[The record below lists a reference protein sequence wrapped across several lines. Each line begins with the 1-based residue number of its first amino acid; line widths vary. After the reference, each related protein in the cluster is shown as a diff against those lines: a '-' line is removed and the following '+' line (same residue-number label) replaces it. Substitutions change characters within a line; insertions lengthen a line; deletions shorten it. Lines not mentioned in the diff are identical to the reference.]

1 MVAAKSSLVSGEFVS
16 RAQAALP
23 SLGATDKRV
32 VEMILS
38 DPEAVVR
45 GSVTELAQRAG
56 VAQSSAVRACQRIGY
71 RGYQDVKVAIT
82 RDLAQQD
89 EQEQELAHEEGIDGR
104 TPAGDIL
111 DRVLRRSG
119 RALVDA
125 AQTVDPG
132 LLSLAIDRIAV
143 AGRVLVVGNGTSA
156 APAHDAAYR
165 LSALGLVTMFPTDVM
180 AQHLAAR
187 HLDDSCVCLVVSHTG
202 ATRESLLAAEAAR
215 AAGAFVVAVTS
226 FTDSP
231 LTRVADAA
239 LVAGGPEY
247 GFRLEAMASRL
258 AHLGIVDA
266 LFVGIAVRR
275 PNASTKALD
284 VMADI
289 TIEHSL

>member
-1 MVAAKSSLVSGEFVS
+1 MVAAKSSLVSGEFVT
-16 RAQAALP
+16 RAQTALP
-23 SLGATDKRV
+23 NLGATDKRV
-32 VEMILS
+32 IELILG

-71 RGYQDVKVAIT
+71 RGYQDVKLAIT
-82 RDLAQQD
+82 RDLAQRD
-89 EQEQELAHEEGIDGR
+89 EQEQELAHEEEIDSR
-104 TPAGDIL
+104 TSAGEIL
-111 DRVLRRSG
+111 DRILRRSG

-125 AQTVDPG
+125 AQSVDPE
-132 LLSLAIDRIAV
+132 LLSLTIDRIAV
-143 AGRVLVVGNGTSA
+143 AGRVLVIGNGTST

-165 LSALGLVTMFPTDVM
+165 LSALGLVTTCPADVM

-187 HLDDSCVCLVVSHTG
+187 HLDDSCVCLVISHTG
-202 ATRESLLAAEAAR
+202 ASRESLLAAEAAR
-215 AAGAFVVAVTS
+215 AAGAFVVAITS
-226 FTDSP
+226 YTKSP

-239 LVAGGPEY
+239 LIAGGPEY

-275 PNASTKALD
+275 PKASTKALD

>member
-275 PNASTKALD
+275 PKASTKALD

>member
-1 MVAAKSSLVSGEFVS
+1 MVAAKSSLVSGEFVT

-23 SLGATDKRV
+23 GLGATDKRFI
-32 VEMILS
+32 ELILS

-71 RGYQDVKVAIT
+71 RGYQDVKLAIT

-125 AQTVDPG
+125 AQTVDPQS
-132 LLSLAIDRIAV
+132 LSLTIDRIAA

-165 LSALGLVTMFPTDVM
+165 LSALGLVAMFPTDVM

-187 HLDDSCVCLVVSHTG
+187 HLDESCVCLVVSHTG
-202 ATRESLLAAEAAR
+202 ASRESLQAAEAAR
-215 AAGAFVVAVTS
+215 AAGAFTVAITS
-226 FTDSP
+226 FTNSP
-231 LTRVADAA
+231 LTRVVDAA
-239 LVAGGPEY
+239 LIAGGPEY

-275 PNASTKALD
+275 PQASTKALD
-284 VMADI
+284 VMADT

>member
-1 MVAAKSSLVSGEFVS
+1 MAAGKSALVSGEFVT

-32 VEMILS
+32 IELILNE
-38 DPEAVVR
+38 PEAVVH
-45 GSVTELAQRAG
+45 GSVTEVAQKAG

-71 RGYQDVKVAIT
+71 RGYQDVKLAIT
-82 RDLAQQD
+82 RDLAQQE
-89 EQEQELAHEEGIDGR
+89 EQEQELAHEEGIDSR

-111 DRVLRRSG
+111 DRILRRSG
-119 RALVDA
+119 RALIDA
-125 AQTVDPG
+125 AQTVDPEV
-132 LLSLAIDRIAV
+132 LSLAIDRMAV

-165 LSALGLVTMFPTDVM
+165 LSALGLVTAYPADVM

-187 HLDDSCVCLVVSHTG
+187 HLDDSCVCLVISHTG
-202 ATRESLLAAEAAR
+202 ASRESLLVAEAAR

-226 FTDSP
+226 FINSP

-239 LVAGGPEY
+239 LIAGGPEY

-275 PNASTKALD
+275 PKASAKALD

>member
-1 MVAAKSSLVSGEFVS
+1 VGGEFVA

-23 SLGATDKRV
+23 SLGDTDKRV
-32 VEMILS
+32 IETILR

-71 RGYQDVKVAIT
+71 RGYQDVKLVIT
-82 RDLAQQD
+82 RDLAHQD
-89 EQEQELAHEEGIDGR
+89 QREQELAHDAGIDGR
-104 TPAGDIL
+104 TPASDIL
-111 DRVLRRSG
+111 DRVFRRSS

-125 AQTVDPG
+125 AQTVDPE

-143 AGRVLVVGNGTSA
+143 ASRVLVVGNGTSA

-165 LSALGLVTMFPTDVM
+165 LSALGLVTIAPTDVM

-187 HLDDSCVCLVVSHTG
+187 HLDKTCVCLVVSHTG
-202 ATRESLLAAEAAR
+202 ATRESLFAAEAAR
-215 AAGAFVVAVTS
+215 AAGAFVVAITS
-226 FTDSP
+226 YTNSP
-231 LTRVADAA
+231 LTRVVDA
-239 LVAGGPEY
+239 LLTAGGPEH

-258 AHLGIVDA
+258 AHLAIVDA

-275 PNASTKALD
+275 PRASTKALD
-284 VMADI
+284 LMADI

>member
-1 MVAAKSSLVSGEFVS
+1 MVAPKSPLVSGEFVT

-23 SLGATDKRV
+23 GLGATDKRFI
-32 VEMILS
+32 ELILS

-45 GSVTELAQRAG
+45 GSVTELAQQAG

-71 RGYQDVKVAIT
+71 RGYQDVKLAIT
-82 RDLAQQD
+82 RDLAQQG
-89 EQEQELAHEEGIDGR
+89 EQEQELAHDEGIDAQ

-111 DRVLRRSG
+111 DRILRRSA

-125 AQTVDPG
+125 ARTVDPE
-132 LLSLAIDRIAV
+132 LLSLTIDRIA
-143 AGRVLVVGNGTSA
+143 AADRILVIGNGTSA

-187 HLDDSCVCLVVSHTG
+187 HLDDSCACLVISHTG
-202 ATRESLLAAEAAR
+202 ASRESLRAAEAAR
-215 AAGAFVVAVTS
+215 TTGAFTAAITS
-226 FTDSP
+226 FTNSP
-231 LTRVADAA
+231 LTRTVDAA
-239 LVAGGPEY
+239 LIAGGPEY

-258 AHLGIVDA
+258 AHLGIIDT
-266 LFVGIAVRR
+266 LFVGIALRR
-275 PNASTKALD
+275 PTASTTALD
-284 VMADI
+284 LMADT

>member
-1 MVAAKSSLVSGEFVS
+1 MVAAKSSLLSGEFVT
-16 RAQAALP
+16 RAQAALHN
-23 SLGATDKRV
+23 LGATDKRV
-32 VEMILS
+32 IEMILS
-38 DPEAVVR
+38 DPDAVVR
-45 GSVTELAQRAG
+45 GSVTELAQKAG
-56 VAQSSAVRACQRIGY
+56 VAQSSAVRACQRLGY
-71 RGYQDVKVAIT
+71 RGYQDVKLTIT

-111 DRVLRRSG
+111 DRILRRSG

-125 AQTVDPG
+125 AQTVDPA
-132 LLSLAIDRIAV
+132 LLSLTIDRMAV
-143 AGRVLVVGNGTSA
+143 ATRVLVVGNGTSA

-187 HLDDSCVCLVVSHTG
+187 HLDESCVCLVISHTG
-202 ATRESLLAAEAAR
+202 ASRESLRAAEAAR
-215 AAGAFVVAVTS
+215 AAGAFTVAITS
-226 FTDSP
+226 FANSP
-231 LTRVADAA
+231 LTRVVDAA
-239 LVAGGPEY
+239 LIAGGPEY

-266 LFVGIAVRR
+266 LFVGIAVRS
-275 PNASTKALD
+275 PSASTKALD

-289 TIEHSL
+289 TVEHSL

>member
-1 MVAAKSSLVSGEFVS
+1 MSGEFVT

-23 SLGATDKRV
+23 NLGATDKRV
-32 VEMILS
+32 IELILS

-45 GSVTELAQRAG
+45 GSVTELAQKAG

-71 RGYQDVKVAIT
+71 RGYQDVKLAIT

-89 EQEQELAHEEGIDGR
+89 EQEQELAHEEGIDSR
-104 TPAGDIL
+104 TPVGDIL

-125 AQTVDPG
+125 TQTVDPE
-132 LLSLAIDRIAV
+132 LLSLTIDRIAA

-187 HLDDSCVCLVVSHTG
+187 HLDASCVCLVISHTG
-202 ATRESLLAAEAAR
+202 A
-215 AAGAFVVAVTS
+215 
-226 FTDSP
+226 
-231 LTRVADAA
+231 
-239 LVAGGPEY
+239 
-247 GFRLEAMASRL
+247 SR
-258 AHLGIVDA
+258 
-266 LFVGIAVRR
+266 
-275 PNASTKALD
+275 
-284 VMADI
+284 
-289 TIEHSL
+289 

>member
-1 MVAAKSSLVSGEFVS
+1 MVAGKPSLLSGEFVT
-16 RAQAALP
+16 RAQTALP
-23 SLGATDKRV
+23 RLGITDKKV
-32 VEMILS
+32 IELILS

-45 GSVTELAQRAG
+45 GSVTELAQKAG

-71 RGYQDVKVAIT
+71 RGYQDVKLAIT
-82 RDLAQQD
+82 RDLAQRD
-89 EQEQELAHEEGIDGR
+89 DQELSHEEGIDGR
-104 TPAGDIL
+104 TPAGEIL

-125 AQTVDPG
+125 ARTVDPE

-143 AGRVLVVGNGTSA
+143 ASSRVLVVGNGTSA

-165 LSALGLVTMFPTDVM
+165 LSALGLVTMYPADVM

-187 HLDDSCVCLVVSHTG
+187 HLDDSCVCLVISHTG
-202 ATRESLLAAEAAR
+202 ASRESLLVAEAAR
-215 AAGAFVVAVTS
+215 AAGAFVVAITS
-226 FTDSP
+226 FTKSP
-231 LTRVADAA
+231 LTRLAHAA
-239 LVAGGPEY
+239 LIAGGPEH

-258 AHLGIVDA
+258 AHLGVVDA

-275 PNASTKALD
+275 PKASTKALD

>member
-1 MVAAKSSLVSGEFVS
+1 MVAAKSSLVSGEFVT
-16 RAQAALP
+16 RAHAALP
-23 SLGATDKRV
+23 SLGATDKRFI
-32 VEMILS
+32 ELILS

-71 RGYQDVKVAIT
+71 RGYQDVKLAIT
-82 RDLAQQD
+82 RDLAQRD
-89 EQEQELAHEEGIDGR
+89 EQEQELAHEEGIGGQ
-104 TPAGDIL
+104 TPVGDIL
-111 DRVLRRSG
+111 DRILRRSA

-125 AQTVDPG
+125 AQTVDPE
-132 LLSLAIDRIAV
+132 LLALTIDRIAA
-143 AGRVLVVGNGTSA
+143 AGRVLVIGNGTSA

-187 HLDDSCVCLVVSHTG
+187 HLDESCVCLVVSHTG
-202 ATRESLLAAEAAR
+202 ASRESLRAAEAAR
-215 AAGAFVVAVTS
+215 AAGAFVAAITS
-226 FTDSP
+226 FTNSP
-231 LTRVADAA
+231 LTRVVDAA

-275 PNASTKALD
+275 PKASTKALD
-284 VMADI
+284 VMADT

>member
-1 MVAAKSSLVSGEFVS
+1 MVAAESSLVSGESVT

-23 SLGATDKRV
+23 SLGATDKRFIELV
-32 VEMILS
+32 LS

-45 GSVTELAQRAG
+45 GSVTELAQKAG

-71 RGYQDVKVAIT
+71 RGYQDVKLAIT
-82 RDLAQQD
+82 RDLAQRG
-89 EQEQELAHEEGIDGR
+89 EQEQELAHEEGIDSR
-104 TPAGDIL
+104 TSAGEIL
-111 DRVLRRSG
+111 DRILRRSG

-125 AQTVDPG
+125 VRTVDPE
-132 LLSLAIDRIAV
+132 LLSLAIDRMAV

-165 LSALGLVTMFPTDVM
+165 LSALGLVTTYPTDVM

-187 HLDDSCVCLVVSHTG
+187 HLDDSCACLVISHTG
-202 ATRESLLAAEAAR
+202 ASRESLLAAEAAR
-215 AAGAFVVAVTS
+215 AAGAFTVAITS
-226 FTDSP
+226 FTNSP

-239 LVAGGPEY
+239 LIAGGPEY

-275 PNASTKALD
+275 PKASTKALD